1 MENGSFSKKK
11 KKIDEQDKIIES
23 KTLCEQ
29 MVSVGVPLMGWW
41 SAQERKNI
49 LKWAQT
55 NISHLKNIR

>member
-1 MENGSFSKKK
+1 MRSEESSKGRMENGSFS

-29 MVSVGVPLMGWW
+29 MVNVGVPLMGWW

-49 LKWAQT
+49 LK
-55 NISHLKNIR
+55 